1 MRPTVKEFEDFKFK
15 LPCLV
20 STKQGIPLYIYES
33 KGLNVCR
40 VDIIFS
46 AGTYQQSM
54 PLETEA
60 AAEVM
65 TEASEKRSSATVSE
79 LFDFYGG
86 FIQKGVSTHY
96 TIFTLY
102 APNRTFP
109 KLLPLFFEL
118 ITSPRFSKRD
128 LDRFKQRGS
137 ESLKVAQKKVE
148 NISYRIFK
156 DRMFGSHPYGVT
168 PCVEDYSKLNTNSI
182 RSYAKE
188 FFVAERC
195 SVVMSGD
202 VNDNM
207 IELLSQNI
215 LRIPSGKV
223 LNEHHQITTPQM
235 KGVEVKEIAN
245 VMQSSV
251 RIGAFTIN
259 RQDENYLNLYILNTA
274 LGGYFGSRFNKTIR
288 EEKGYTYGINSWL
301 IGLPDA
307 AYLSIST
314 HTAVNFTKPLLLEVK
329 NEIEKIKSSPI
340 SENELHQLRG
350 YMLGDFARMFDTCFS
365 LADNFIAL
373 LTNNIGFDYFDKRIE
388 AIKSITPEILLTT
401 AQNFLPC
408 YDDMCIVV
416 AGGMK

>member
-1 MRPTVKEFEDFKFK
+1 MRPAVKEFEDFKFK

-20 STKQGIPLYIYES
+20 STERGIPLYVYES

-60 AAEVM
+60 AAEAM
-65 TEASEKRSSATVSE
+65 TEASEKRSSAAISE

-109 KLLPLFFEL
+109 KLLPLFFEV

-148 NISYRIFK
+148 NISYKIFK
-156 DRMFGSHPYGVT
+156 EKMFGSHPYGVT
-168 PCVEDYSKLNTNSI
+168 PCVEDYDNLNTDSI

-188 FFVAERC
+188 YFVAERC

-202 VNDNM
+202 INDKM

-215 LRIPSGKV
+215 LRIPSGTVQNKHYPV
-223 LNEHHQITTPQM
+223 TSPHM

-274 LGGYFGSRFNKTIR
+274 MGGYFGSRFNKTIR

-301 IGLPDA
+301 IGLPDT

-314 HTAVNFTKPLLLEVK
+314 HTAVHFTKPLLQEVK
-329 NEIEKIKSSPI
+329 NEIDKIKSSPI
-340 SENELHQLRG
+340 SDEELQQLRG
-350 YMLGDFARMFDTCFS
+350 YMLGDFARMFDTSFT

-373 LTNNIGFDYFDKRIE
+373 LTNNIGFDYFDKRVE

-416 AGGMK
+416 AGGIK

>member
-15 LPCLV
+15 LPCLIP
-20 STKQGIPLYIYES
+20 TKQGIPLYVYECG
-33 KGLNVCR
+33 GLNVCR

-46 AGTYQQSM
+46 AGTYQQCM
-54 PLETEA
+54 PLVTEA
-60 AAEVM
+60 ATEAM

-102 APNRTFP
+102 SPNRTFY
-109 KLLPLFFEL
+109 KLLPLFFEVM
-118 ITSPRFSKRD
+118 TSPRFSKRD
-128 LDRFKQRGS
+128 LERFKQRGS

-156 DRMFGSHPYGVT
+156 EKLFGSHPYSVT
-168 PCVEDYSKLNTNSI
+168 PCVEDYNRLDIDLI

-188 FFVAERC
+188 NFVTERC
-195 SVVMSGD
+195 MVVMSGD
-202 VNDNM
+202 VNEKM
-207 IELLSQNI
+207 IDLLSQNI
-215 LRIPSGKV
+215 LRIPSGKSSNCQHKF
-223 LNEHHQITTPQM
+223 LSPHM
-235 KGVEVKEIAN
+235 KGVVVKEIAN
-245 VMQSSV
+245 VLQSSV
-251 RIGAFTIN
+251 RAGAFTIN
-259 RQDENYLNLYILNTA
+259 RNDENYLNLYIVNSA

-307 AYLSIST
+307 AYISIST
-314 HTAVNFTKPLLLEVK
+314 HTALHFTKPLLQEVK
-329 NEIEKIKSSPI
+329 NEIDRIKSSHI
-340 SENELHQLRG
+340 SDVELQQLKG
-350 YMLGDFARMFDTCFS
+350 YMLGDFARMFDTCFT

-373 LTNNIGFDYFDKRIE
+373 LTNNIGLDYFDKRID
-388 AIKSITPEILLTT
+388 AIKCITPEILLST
-401 AQNFLPC
+401 AQNYLPC
-408 YDDMCIVV
+408 YEDLCVVV